1 MLTGGG
7 SIGLNHAVVDG
18 PASPLGPQIAGGPA
32 MVCERRC
39 SNCLHIGSR
48 CVRHKNGLRSN
59 ESAIYD
65 VPQPCQHLL
74 VGAAS
79 VALDCVRPGLW
90 QHWQEVQGHGKRA
103 GGAREGDHT

>member
-1 MLTGGG
+1 MRPLSHLRTKLTSTSMLTDGS

-32 MVCERRC
+32 VVRERRC

-48 CVRHKNGLRSN
+48 CVRHKDGVGAD

-65 VPQPCQHLL
+65 VPQRWQHLL
-74 VGAAS
+74 VGA
-79 VALDCVRPGLW
+79 V
-90 QHWQEVQGHGKRA
+90 
-103 GGAREGDHT
+103 

>member
-1 MLTGGG
+1 
-7 SIGLNHAVVDG
+7 
-18 PASPLGPQIAGGPA
+18 

-79 VALDCVRPGLW
+79 VALDCVRWGLW
-90 QHWQEVQGHGKRA
+90 QHWRRCRDTVSVRA
-103 GGAREGDHT
+103 GLVKEITRDRCPHAGVGCYL